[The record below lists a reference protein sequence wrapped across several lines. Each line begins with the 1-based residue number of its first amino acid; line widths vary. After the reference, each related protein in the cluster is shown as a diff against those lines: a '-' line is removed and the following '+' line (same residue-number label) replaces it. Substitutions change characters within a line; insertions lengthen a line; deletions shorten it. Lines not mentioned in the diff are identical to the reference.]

1 MLKNK
6 YFITL
11 VLIFNLVI
19 FSTNSSYADKIKS
32 IDVVGNERITDE
44 TVIGFLS
51 VKIGDN
57 ISSEQINLITKD
69 LYNTNFFENVSVSYE
84 NEILLITLNENPII
98 QKITYNGIK
107 SDRLKTLVTENLKLI
122 DRSSFINIF
131 AEQDASTILNNLK
144 KNGYFFSKVST
155 KVESLDDNKVNI
167 IFDIELGEKAKIK
180 KISFIGEKIFK
191 DRVLKNVILSEEYK
205 FWKFIS
211 GKKYL
216 NEDLVEFDK
225 RLLRNFYLNKGFYN
239 VQISSSYAK
248 IINNEEFELVYN
260 INAGEKIFFAD
271 FKLNIPSNYDRSNFS
286 DLIEIFDDLK
296 NQPYSINSINK
307 ITSQIDLIALYEEY
321 ESIKIEVVENIDKN
335 LLNIEFIIQETEKNL
350 ISRINIFGNN
360 VTRENVIRNQFEID
374 EGDFYNEIL
383 YNKTINN
390 LKSLNFFKNVN
401 GKIIQSDDQ
410 NEVNIDIFVEEKPT
424 GEIGASAGGGTN
436 GGTAGF
442 YVRENNYL
450 GKGLGL
456 NANLE
461 LTSETIKGL
470 LSITNP
476 NYNDSDKKVY
486 LSLEATET
494 DKLKD
499 FGYQTKRT
507 GFSLGTSFE
516 FLDDFEIGI
525 GNSNYVEKIDTNSSA
540 SALQKKQKG
549 NYFDNFLNL
558 DFTYD
563 KRNQKFRPTDGY
575 RNYYGLEIPIISESN
590 TLSNIFDYRYYTELY
605 DNNVTMFAFYAKA
618 SNSLTNDDIKLSERN
633 FLPSRKLRG
642 FESGRIG
649 PKDGKDF
656 IGGNY
661 ASAANI
667 TTTLPGIFKE
677 NQNIDFNLFFDAAN
691 VWGVDYNSSLD
702 DADKIRS
709 SIGIN
714 IDWLTTLG
722 PLNFSL
728 AQPISKSKT
737 DVTETF
743 RFNIG
748 TSF

>member
-11 VLIFNLVI
+11 VLIFNFVI

-57 ISSEQINLITKD
+57 IFSEDINLITKD
-69 LYNTNFFENVSVSYE
+69 LYNTNFFENVSVSYK

-107 SDRLKTLVTENLKLI
+107 SDRLKTLVTENLRLI
-122 DRSSFINIF
+122 DRSSFIKNF

-167 IFDIELGEKAKIK
+167 TYDIELGEKAKIK
-180 KISFIGEKIFK
+180 KISFIGEKNFK

-225 RLLRNFYLNKGFYN
+225 RLLRNFYLNKGYYN

-248 IINNEEFELVYN
+248 IINDEEFELVYN
-260 INAGEKIFFAD
+260 INSGDKIFFGD

-286 DLIEIFDDLK
+286 NLIKIFNDLRDE
-296 NQPYSINSINK
+296 PYSINSLNK
-307 ITSQIDLIALYEEY
+307 ITTQIDLIALYEEY
-321 ESIKIEVVENIDKN
+321 ESIKIDVVENIDEN

-350 ISRINIFGNN
+350 ISRINILGNN

-383 YNKTINN
+383 FNKTINN
-390 LKSLNFFKNVN
+390 LKSLNFFKDVN
-401 GKIIQSDDQ
+401 GQINQSEDQ

-424 GEIGASAGGGTN
+424 GEIGAAAGGGTS
-436 GGTAGF
+436 GGSAGF
-442 YVRENNYL
+442 FIRENNYL

-456 NANLE
+456 NANFE
-461 LTSETIKGL
+461 LAGDTIKGL

-476 NYNDSDKKVY
+476 NYNDSDKMVY
-486 LSLEATET
+486 GRLEATET

-499 FGYQTKRT
+499 FGYKTKRT

-605 DNNVTMFAFYAKA
+605 DDNVTMFAFYAKA

-702 DADKIRS
+702 DADEIRS

>member
-6 YFITL
+6 YFINL

-57 ISSEQINLITKD
+57 IFSEDINLITKD

-225 RLLRNFYLNKGFYN
+225 RLLRNFYLNKGYYN

-296 NQPYSINSINK
+296 NQPYSINSLNK

-383 YNKTINN
+383 FNKTINN
-390 LKSLNFFKNVN
+390 LKSLNFFKNVS
-401 GKIIQSDDQ
+401 GKINQSDDQ

-605 DNNVTMFAFYAKA
+605 DDNVTMFAFYAKA

-702 DADKIRS
+702 DADEIRS

-728 AQPISKSKT
+728 AQPITKSKT